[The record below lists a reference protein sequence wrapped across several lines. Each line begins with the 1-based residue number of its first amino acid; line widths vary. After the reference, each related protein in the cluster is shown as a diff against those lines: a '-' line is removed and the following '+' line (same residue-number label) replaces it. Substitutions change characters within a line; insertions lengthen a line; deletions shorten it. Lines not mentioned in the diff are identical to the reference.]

1 MNDVRQS
8 TRPLLEHLDDRPV
21 VNVREAEYRRLLG
34 YPAHHTPGAR
44 ADELAEWARGWYA
57 THGRPWIYMREVEL
71 RSTRDDLLIDGMG
84 FHSRKLQAHLREAGA
99 GRAMLVAVSAGQGC
113 EAHASQL
120 WQEAKPDEYFFLEMF
135 GSAVVEHLMATL
147 SARICE
153 IADRDHLMAVAHYS
167 PGYTGWDIADQNRL
181 YELIIRGQTRPFPES
196 LEVLS
201 SGMLRPKKSLLAVV
215 GLTSRT
221 GRALAALQLVPCET
235 CSFAPCQYRRAPYR
249 HAPERT
255 EAGAVPRPAGRPAAP
270 LVLTRGAAYSVN
282 PRALSKWAR
291 ERVRLVPGERGTVEA
306 SFRFDGTTCS
316 DQGRPLAFDYAV
328 TLSGPQDGYTI
339 LESSCRPAPGDN
351 GHTFMCAY
359 LTDRDGLMQALD
371 RERPLVGRPL
381 DDVLRWSRSS
391 ASAGCHCNADS
402 RARHWGVALEAIH
415 FALVQAP
422 AAGIRDPASRSP

>member
-1 MNDVRQS
+1 MNGLRQS
-8 TRPLLEHLDDRPV
+8 TRPLREHLDDRPV
-21 VNVREAEYRRLLG
+21 VSVREAEYRRLLG

-57 THGRPWIYMREVEL
+57 VHGRPWVYLREVEL
-71 RSTRDDLLIDGMG
+71 RVTRDELLIDGME
-84 FHSRKLQAHLREAGA
+84 FHSQHLQAHLREAGA

-181 YELIIRGQTRPFPES
+181 YDLIARGQTRPFPES

-215 GLTSRT
+215 GLTART
-221 GRALAALQLVPCET
+221 GRALAAPQLVPCEA
-235 CSFAPCQYRRAPYR
+235 CSFTPCQYRRVPYR
-249 HAPERT
+249 HASI
-255 EAGAVPRPAGRPAAP
+255 RPAGTPDPRPPAAP
-270 LVLTRGAAYSVN
+270 AVGREPQYSVN
-282 PRALSKWAR
+282 ARALRKWAH
-291 ERVRLVPGERGTVEA
+291 ERVRLERREHGTVEA
-306 SFRFDGTTCS
+306 NFRFDGTTCS
-316 DQGRPLAFDYAV
+316 DQGRPLALDYAV

-339 LESSCRPAPGDN
+339 LESSCRPAPGDV

-359 LTDRDGLMQALD
+359 LSDSDGLMRSLD
-371 RERPLVGRPL
+371 REKPLIGRPL
-381 DDVLRWSRSS
+381 GEVLRWTRST
-391 ASAGCHCNADS
+391 ASAGCHCSAD
-402 RARHWGVALEAIH
+402 RRVHNWGLALEAIH

-422 AAGIRDPASRSP
+422 AAGTWDRVSRSP